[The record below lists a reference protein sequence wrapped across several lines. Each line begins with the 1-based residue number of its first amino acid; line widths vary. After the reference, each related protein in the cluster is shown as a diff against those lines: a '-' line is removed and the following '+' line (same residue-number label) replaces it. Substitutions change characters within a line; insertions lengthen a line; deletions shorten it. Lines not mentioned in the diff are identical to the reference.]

1 MTANPEEEA
10 WTFVS
15 SKRNRQSKRRAPPV
29 AGTISHASAPVR
41 TTPNLPLE
49 DIRTDYKKFSQ
60 QWTDSKCC
68 RKLKEVLQSK
78 SCHPHPQKAICLGL
92 GSFDPEDGS
101 WQTRRRSH
109 IQLAAFATLVE
120 SLEKDPKEKMRCIF
134 QEPCFTASDIE
145 FLKSLGYEVL
155 DSPGG
160 FEAVS
165 EDSIVF
171 GIHLYRDIYTAAIE
185 KAIPTMFIGTG
196 YDVWES
202 YADDTDQS
210 WSKMKQ
216 LDGSCDKIKFP
227 DDQDFY
233 PTFTSTTIHWRK
245 PKDDGLEDITKVVGS
260 LTIGDRE
267 D

>member
-1 MTANPEEEA
+1 MPNSCKISRKRADQEVQILPNSTPTDSVCGEVIRLGQATIRQADFCESSTGTFQLDMTANPEEEA

-29 AGTISHASAPVR
+29 AGTISHTSAPVR
-41 TTPNLPLE
+41 TTPNLPVE
-49 DIRTDYKKFSQ
+49 EIRTDYKKFSQ
-60 QWTDSKCC
+60 QWTNSKCC

-78 SCHPHPQKAICLGL
+78 SCHPRPQKAICLGL

-109 IQLAAFATLVE
+109 IQLAAFVTLVE

-134 QEPCFTASDIE
+134 QEPCFTTSDID
-145 FLKSLGYEVL
+145 FLESLGYEVL

-171 GIHLYRDIYTAAIE
+171 GIHLYRDIYTAAIG

-196 YDVWES
+196 YDVWE
-202 YADDTDQS
+202 
-210 WSKMKQ
+210 
-216 LDGSCDKIKFP
+216 
-227 DDQDFY
+227 
-233 PTFTSTTIHWRK
+233 R
-245 PKDDGLEDITKVVGS
+245 
-260 LTIGDRE
+260 
-267 D
+267 